1 MPKARGSELYGSE
14 RYLVVCCVE
23 CVVSRT
29 DDLLSFYRWR
39 SINTLWK
46 GSTCYFVSVQPHSL
60 SGRFMYYKNKNIH
73 DVRPFLQSHWSCST
87 QYIMRERELPA
98 GARGGGVRSRIARV
112 GARELL
118 I

>member
-14 RYLVVCCVE
+14 RYLIVCCVE
-23 CVVSRT
+23 CVVSST

-46 GSTCYFVSVQPHSL
+46 GSTCYFVSVQTHSL
-60 SGRFMYYKNKNIH
+60 FGPFYANFYENIH

-87 QYIMRERELPA
+87 QYIMRERERELPA
-98 GARGGGVRSRIARV
+98 GAAAAFARV